1 MKTQTQNQKQTNDVP
16 AIDGATAPAVVKE
29 SPLATMY
36 RNVYGNRKLPAVAFE
51 ETLGDL
57 GVSHSHVKSDE
68 RLSYTGANTLEA
80 KAYANAGMLKFAG
93 KDTTADLEKDALI
106 QMGFD
111 EATGKSKYAI
121 NGRRDSDTNEMTVFG
136 GKSSSNAGQAVIAL
150 LDGVILN

>member
-1 MKTQTQNQKQTNDVP
+1 MKTQTQNQNQTND
-16 AIDGATAPAVVKE
+16 APATVGASAPATVKE
-29 SPLATMY
+29 SPLAA
-36 RNVYGNRKLPAVAFE
+36 RFRDVYGNCKLPAVAFE

-93 KDTTADLEKDALI
+93 KDTTTELEKEALI
-106 QMGFD
+106 QMGYD
-111 EATGKSKYAI
+111 EATGKDKYAL
-121 NGRRDSDTNEMTVFG
+121 NCRRDSDTKTVTAFG
-136 GKSSSNAGQAVIAL
+136 GKSSTNAGQTVIEL